1 MFAVGNSSESGSEV
15 EWGRGE
21 EEEEGEGEGG
31 AESVGGWY
39 VPPHLRAANTSGGG
53 ADSEKKAKQME
64 KLRKKVQGLIN
75 R

>member
-21 EEEEGEGEGG
+21 EEGEGGGG
-31 AESVGGWY
+31 AESAGGWY
-39 VPPHLRAANTSGGG
+39 VPPHLRDGGGG
-53 ADSEKKAKQME
+53 ADYEVKAKQLE
-64 KLRKKVQGLIN
+64 RLRKKVQGLIN